1 MTILRMRNELGVEV
15 SLKSDEF
22 DINIETQG
30 CVTPQV
36 GKKSDAHFDQS
47 FSQGKT
53 KMRHHKLYITYTY
66 IYIYLMSQVGAR

>member
-1 MTILRMRNELGVEV
+1 MRNELGVEV

-36 GKKSDAHFDQS
+36 GKKSDAHFDHS

-53 KMRHHKLYITYTY
+53 KMRQHK
-66 IYIYLMSQVGAR
+66 IYLINIYFQNHESGRC

>member
-1 MTILRMRNELGVEV
+1 MRNELGVEV

-30 CVTPQV
+30 CVMPGV
-36 GKKSDAHFDQS
+36 GKKSDAHFDHS

-53 KMRHHKLYITYTY
+53 KMRQF
-66 IYIYLMSQVGAR
+66 LMTISDDNF

>member
-1 MTILRMRNELGVEV
+1 MTILRMRNELGLEV

-30 CVTPQV
+30 CVTPGV

-47 FSQGKT
+47 FPKVKLKLGNT
-53 KMRHHKLYITYTY
+53 KYIFKSMRL
-66 IYIYLMSQVGAR
+66 LGRP